1 MTERETVASKELAI
15 ISALLRIS
23 VVAFF
28 AFPSILLV
36 AGYLGEAAG
45 MATAALFIVVALV
58 VTR

>member
-1 MTERETVASKELAI
+1 MTERGTTADKELSI
-15 ISALLRIS
+15 ITALLRIF

-36 AGYLGEAAG
+36 GGYLGAAAG
-45 MATAALFIVVALV
+45 MATAALFIAVALV